1 MRHVLCL
8 FLKRRLTQTLQAT
21 EGLKPPRLSEESRFL
36 LERPLPPCRRVA
48 ERSRSS
54 RSSRSSKK
62 KELTCDTCFIV
73 LWLWLF
79 SEAGPAPDG
88 ALNALRAA
96 LRKVHGLSSCTAF
109 LRARCAGIFT
119 EYLVASQEQ
128 AVVQDGLR
136 VVLDHLE
143 VAALTSFLGQRC
155 WHSHPIISHPSCLQ
169 HAPVPEPRYP
179 I

>member
-8 FLKRRLTQTLQAT
+8 FLKQRLTQTLQAT
-21 EGLKPPRLSEESRFL
+21 EGANAAAVRRI
-36 LERPLPPCRRVA
+36 PCCWRGLFRRVA
-48 ERSRSS
+48 ELL
-54 RSSRSSKK
+54 KDPAAAAAPNY
-62 KELTCDTCFIV
+62 ELTIRALALLRGRAGAGRSAERPASCPPEGARPGRGVFI
-73 LWLWLF
+73 
-79 SEAGPAPDG
+79 
-88 ALNALRAA
+88 
-96 LRKVHGLSSCTAF
+96 F

-136 VVLDHLE
+136 VVLHHLE

-155 WHSHPIISHPSCLQ
+155 WHGHPIISHPSCLQ

>member
-109 LRARCAGIFT
+109 LRARCAGIFYGIPGGFAGAGSRARWT
-119 EYLVASQEQ
+119 ASG
-128 AVVQDGLR
+128 VRSLGGRGLDE
-136 VVLDHLE
+136 LSWATLLAQSSHHIP
-143 VAALTSFLGQRC
+143 SFLLATR
-155 WHSHPIISHPSCLQ
+155 SC
-169 HAPVPEPRYP
+169 P
-179 I
+179 